1 MRVFFFSVSAAILSA
16 GSVQCGMAPDDS
28 SARAGTTVI
37 GTMESDGLTFLHLA
51 GGVFSSPVR
60 WGGAD
65 WWRAAALGGGTAA
78 SSLLDNDIRNLLR
91 RNQSS
96 LNDGINHIGEPYGAG
111 LNMLLLSAGGYL
123 AGLAFDHAWIR
134 ETALLA
140 GTAILLAATV
150 STVVKFSVGRGR
162 PYLNE
167 GHLRFKPFSFS
178 ADDYISFP
186 SGHTIVAFAFSGVLA
201 ERIGNV
207 WASLGLYGLAG
218 ATAFARVYSDHHWL
232 SDVVFGAGI
241 SVAVSRSVVR
251 SFEDPRDASCSTGLT
266 ITPTGNGVAMILVF

>member
-1 MRVFFFSVSAAILSA
+1 
-16 GSVQCGMAPDDS
+16 
-28 SARAGTTVI
+28 
-37 GTMESDGLTFLHLA
+37 
-51 GGVFSSPVR
+51 VR
-60 WGGAD
+60 WDGTD
-65 WWRAAALGGGTAA
+65 WLRASALGGGTAA
-78 SSLLDNDIRNLLR
+78 SSLFDNDMRDLTR
-91 RNQSS
+91 RNQSPF
-96 LNDGINHIGEPYGAG
+96 NDGINHMGEAYGVG
-111 LNMLLLSAGGYL
+111 LNMLLVSAGGYL

-140 GTAILLAATV
+140 GTAILLSATV

-178 ADDYISFP
+178 TDDYISFP

-218 ATAFARVYSDHHWL
+218 ATAFARMYSDHHWL

-251 SFEDPRDASCSTGLT
+251 LFEDPRDASCSTGLS